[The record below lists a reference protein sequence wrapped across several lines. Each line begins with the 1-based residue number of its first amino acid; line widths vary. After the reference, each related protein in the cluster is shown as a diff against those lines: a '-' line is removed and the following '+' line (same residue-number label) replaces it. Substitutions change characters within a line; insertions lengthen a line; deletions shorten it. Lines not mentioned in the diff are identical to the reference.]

1 MLPSQKRK
9 QIVEERYNP
18 AAVQHKRN
26 TLSQRS
32 LSGRITVPP
41 IATDHPDESNSRE
54 KHIQIPVEFSETM
67 PPVIA
72 HIDLDEHCGPQSPSR
87 HIDLRRLP
95 SQRIAD
101 MWSHSDMSQR
111 RAGCKRNSE
120 FISALLDASNAAE
133 ATENTETNETN
144 GGEEL
149 PAAGGGGANT
159 MAKRLDKDFPD
170 PIVLVGRRVAG

>member
-1 MLPSQKRK
+1 MFF
-9 QIVEERYNP
+9 
-18 AAVQHKRN
+18 
-26 TLSQRS
+26 
-32 LSGRITVPP
+32 
-41 IATDHPDESNSRE
+41 SNSQSAAMVALLARSIE
-54 KHIQIPVEFSETM
+54 RTCARIIYSYAMRRLTAVE
-67 PPVIA
+67 VGC
-72 HIDLDEHCGPQSPSR
+72 DEDCGPRSPSR
-87 HIDLRRLP
+87 HIDLRQLP

-159 MAKRLDKDFPD
+159 MADRLDRDFPD